1 MKRRH
6 LFRHAA
12 GMVLACIMAVQPSFG
27 TWAADTTD
35 DSKLIALTFDDGPNT
50 TTTNEILDILEKYDA
65 KASFFLI
72 GTNINEESAVS
83 VKRAYDM
90 GCEIDNH
97 TKTHAN
103 LPGRSEEEI
112 LEEVNFVNEAVYEI
126 TGEYPKFFRPP
137 FIATDQTMFDVID
150 LPFICGYDVRDF
162 MADVTAEQRAESILS
177 SAKDGM
183 IYLMHDAAGN
193 DQTVEAL
200 KIVMPELTK
209 QGYEFVTLTELFER
223 QGETPRGDLIY
234 SEVTKYPCG
243 DYTHHQNLY
252 TGEASGDSSWGGWS
266 EICNLDTQLLAS
278 LGESYAIEIKYHA
291 TSAPQ
296 IALQQWSN
304 GASLWATIPA
314 SYSNGETACYLASD
328 IIAGLQANGVDYADL
343 DGMKLFPNGGTLEL
357 YSIDILVNDGAAP
370 SPVEGDVNADGSF
383 TLIDV
388 VMMQKYLLHAGTLK
402 APDNGELHK
411 DGVLNGYDLALM
423 KKKIF
428 SENA

>member
-1 MKRRH
+1 MKRTH

-50 TTTNEILDILEKYDA
+50 TTTNEILDILEEYDA

-177 SAKDGM
+177 SAK
-183 IYLMHDAAGN
+183 
-193 DQTVEAL
+193 
-200 KIVMPELTK
+200 
-209 QGYEFVTLTELFER
+209 
-223 QGETPRGDLIY
+223 
-234 SEVTKYPCG
+234 
-243 DYTHHQNLY
+243 
-252 TGEASGDSSWGGWS
+252 
-266 EICNLDTQLLAS
+266 
-278 LGESYAIEIKYHA
+278 
-291 TSAPQ
+291 
-296 IALQQWSN
+296 
-304 GASLWATIPA
+304 
-314 SYSNGETACYLASD
+314 
-328 IIAGLQANGVDYADL
+328 
-343 DGMKLFPNGGTLEL
+343 
-357 YSIDILVNDGAAP
+357 
-370 SPVEGDVNADGSF
+370 
-383 TLIDV
+383 
-388 VMMQKYLLHAGTLK
+388 
-402 APDNGELHK
+402 
-411 DGVLNGYDLALM
+411 
-423 KKKIF
+423 
-428 SENA
+428 